1 MSAPSTDWLDTAT
14 PVDLRERLRVALR
27 VAAEQAADDGL
38 WFKAQTASE
47 AHLQAALR
55 RLAAAIEGTI

>member
-1 MSAPSTDWLDTAT
+1 MSAARDWIDTAA
-14 PVDLRERLRVALR
+14 PADLRERLRVALR
-27 VAAEQAADDGL
+27 VAAEQAEDEGL
-38 WFKAQTASE
+38 WFKAQTAPE

>member
-27 VAAEQAADDGL
+27 VAAEQAAI
-38 WFKAQTASE
+38 ARA
-47 AHLQAALR
+47 
-55 RLAAAIEGTI
+55 EGRT